1 MSNQEIELKFVVNG
15 DVYGYLDS
23 ILSHQQVLSREDVML
38 DNLYFDTAD
47 LQLRSL
53 DFGLRIRSVNGQHE
67 QTIKLAGS
75 SVGGLHQRPEYTTP
89 RSNAWP
95 DVAQFPAEIWPSAAI
110 ADSIQKGLMVLF
122 HTDFHRRTWLV
133 ELDGAQIEV
142 AYDIGV
148 IAASGL
154 QEPINEVELELKTGP
169 VSALFALAD
178 ILVNQ
183 PGWQLGCVSK
193 AQRGYRLAGLLSDPD
208 VRRMSLVPVQ
218 PEQTVEQAL
227 ISALHYALR
236 HWQFHEQLYLQ
247 QPSLGALLQLR
258 SAANLI
264 LYSRELY
271 AEVYAILT
279 PEHWSA
285 DIEWIVNQLGWLD
298 EALVL
303 QRMQYEHRP
312 ILNSAPCQHALK
324 QVIDAHEKALPVIEQ
339 TRQLLLSVRYARAI
353 LNLLSWLHL
362 HQPLTADNSVLQ
374 KPLLPL
380 ALSELDRSWSE
391 LLQLSQLTKSLDH
404 DSYQRLRWLLTRNL
418 QVGVCF
424 AGLFNVERQQG
435 FRLPWLNLLGR
446 LTDLEHFEW
455 IGSVCDEVQCSD
467 KSLLQN
473 WLDEQL
479 KPRLVELDQIRERGI
494 EMQPYWQ

>member
-23 ILSHQQVLSREDVML
+23 LLSRQNVLSRDDALL

-53 DFGLRIRSVNGQHE
+53 DYGLRIRSENGQHE

-75 SVGGLHQRPEYTTP
+75 SVGGLHQRPEYTNP
-89 RSNAWP
+89 RPNAWP
-95 DVAQFPAEIWPSAAI
+95 DVSLFPADIWPSAAF

-154 QEPINEVELELKTGP
+154 QEPINEVELELKQGS
-169 VSALFALAD
+169 VSALFMLAD
-178 ILVNQ
+178 LLVNQ

-218 PEQTVEQAL
+218 PQQTIEQAL
-227 ISALHYALR
+227 TSALHYALR

-264 LYSRELY
+264 LYSRTLY
-271 AEVYAILT
+271 AEVYAALT
-279 PEHWSA
+279 PQTWA
-285 DIEWIVNQLGWLD
+285 TDIEWVVSQLGWLD

-303 QRMQYEHRP
+303 QRMQFEHRP

-324 QVIDAHEKALPVIEQ
+324 AVIDAHEKALPVIEQ
-339 TRQLLLSVRYARAI
+339 TRQLLQSVRYTRAI
-353 LNLLSWLHL
+353 LKLLSWLHL
-362 HQPLTADNSVLQ
+362 HQPLNDGVAVLQ
-374 KPLLPL
+374 KPVLPL
-380 ALSELDRSWSE
+380 ALAELDRSWSE
-391 LLQLSQLTKSLDH
+391 LLQLSQLTQALDH
-404 DSYQRLRWLLTRNL
+404 DSYQRLRQLLACNL

-424 AGLFNVERQQG
+424 AGLFNTDRQQG

-455 IGSVCDEVQCSD
+455 IGAVIDEVQCSD
-467 KSLLQN
+467 NTLLQH
-473 WLDEQL
+473 WLDQQL